1 MTSIFLS
8 FSNFKI
14 CALAIAWQN
23 YENSKS
29 KYIKTV
35 SLKTNSCDLRVFTSH
50 KELNKSIAN
59 PESIGLV
66 PTMGSLHEGHISIIK
81 KALNENE
88 IVIVSIYVNPTQFNQ
103 REDFENYP
111 RDVNSDIDKLKV
123 FDRLLIY
130 IPDDNEI
137 YQKTESKIYDFEGFE
152 NILEGE
158 FRPGHFYGVAT
169 VVEKLFRLLNPTS
182 AYFGEK
188 DFQQLLLIKIL
199 IKKLSLNIK
208 IVGCETIRDQD
219 GLAMS
224 SRNKLLSEKDRSIA
238 ANIPKIL
245 NFAKKEFPSLSPE
258 NLKRKVEEKF
268 KDLDGCELEY
278 FEIIDLSKKSIY
290 LKESL
295 KRIFISVWVGKI
307 RLIDNISI

>member
-245 NFAKKEFPSLSPE
+245 NFAKKEFSSLSPD

>member
-29 KYIKTV
+29 NYIKTV
-35 SLKTNSCDLRVFTSH
+35 SLNTNSCELRVFTSH

-59 PESIGLV
+59 QESIGLF

-245 NFAKKEFPSLSPE
+245 NFAKKEFSSLSPDD
-258 NLKRKVEEKF
+258 LKRKVEEKF

-290 LKESL
+290 LKESF

>member
-1 MTSIFLS
+1 MTNIFLS

-14 CALAIAWQN
+14 CVLAIALQN

-35 SLKTNSCDLRVFTSH
+35 SLNTNSCELRVFTSH
-50 KELNKSIAN
+50 KKLYKSIAN
-59 PESIGLV
+59 PASIGLV
-66 PTMGSLHEGHISIIK
+66 PTMGSLHEGHISLVK
-81 KALNENE
+81 KALKENE
-88 IVIVSIYVNPTQFNQ
+88 HVIISIYVNPTQFNQ
-103 REDFENYP
+103 REDFKNYP
-111 RDVNSDIDKLKV
+111 RDIKSDLYKLKI
-123 FDRLLIY
+123 FERLLVY
-130 IPDDNEI
+130 LPDDNEI
-137 YQKTESKIYDFEGFE
+137 YQKTESKKYDFEGFE

-169 VVEKLFRLLNPTS
+169 VVEKLFRLLTPTS

-199 IKKLSLNIK
+199 VKKLNLKIK
-208 IVGCETIRDQD
+208 IIGCETIREQD

-224 SRNKLLSEKDRSIA
+224 SRNKLLTEKERALA

-245 NFAKKEFPSLSPE
+245 NFAKTEYSSLKLE
-258 NLKRKVEEKF
+258 DLRKKIIDKF
-268 KDLDGCELEY
+268 KDLEGCKLEY

-290 LKESL
+290 IKGSN
-295 KRIFISVWVGKI
+295 KRIFISVWVGKT

>member
-245 NFAKKEFPSLSPE
+245 NFAKKEFSSLSPE

>member
-1 MTSIFLS
+1 
-8 FSNFKI
+8 
-14 CALAIAWQN
+14 LAIVWQN

-35 SLKTNSCDLRVFTSH
+35 SLNTNSCELRVFTSH
-50 KELNKSIAN
+50 KKLNKSIAN
-59 PESIGLV
+59 HASIGLV
-66 PTMGSLHEGHISIIK
+66 PTMGSLHEGHISLIK

-88 IVIVSIYVNPTQFNQ
+88 HVIVSIYVNPTQFNQ

-111 RDVNSDIDKLKV
+111 RNVKSDIDMLKI
-123 FDRLLIY
+123 FERILIY

-137 YQKTESKIYDFEGFE
+137 YQKAESKTYDFEGFE

-169 VVEKLFRLLNPTS
+169 VIEKLFRLLNPSS

-199 IKKLSLNIK
+199 IKKLNLNIK
-208 IVGCETIRDQD
+208 IVGCETIRERD

-245 NFAKKEFPSLSPE
+245 NFAKKEYSSVR
-258 NLKRKVEEKF
+258 LKELRKKVEEKF
-268 KDLDGCELEY
+268 KDLDGCKLEY

-290 LKESL
+290 LKESM

>member
-1 MTSIFLS
+1 M
-8 FSNFKI
+8 
-14 CALAIAWQN
+14 AIAWQN

-35 SLKTNSCDLRVFTSH
+35 SLNTNSCELRVFTSH

-111 RDVNSDIDKLKV
+111 RDVKSDIDKLIV

-137 YQKTESKIYDFEGFE
+137 YQKTESKIYDFDGFE
-152 NILEGE
+152 NILEGK

-169 VVEKLFRLLNPTS
+169 VVEKLFRLFNPSS

-199 IKKLSLNIK
+199 IKKLCLNIK
-208 IVGCETIRDQD
+208 IVGCETIREQD
-219 GLAMS
+219 GLALS

-245 NFAKKEFPSLSPE
+245 NFAKKEYSSLSLK

-268 KDLDGCELEY
+268 KDIDGCELEY

-295 KRIFISVWVGKI
+295 QRIFISVWVGKI

>member
-1 MTSIFLS
+1 M
-8 FSNFKI
+8 
-14 CALAIAWQN
+14 AIAWQN

-224 SRNKLLSEKDRSIA
+224 SRNKLLSEKERSIA

-245 NFAKKEFPSLSPE
+245 NFAKKEFSSLSPD

>member
-199 IKKLSLNIK
+199 IKKLNLNIK
-208 IVGCETIRDQD
+208 IVGCETIREQD

-245 NFAKKEFPSLSPE
+245 NFAKKEYSSLSPE
-258 NLKRKVEEKF
+258 NIKRKVEEKF

>member
-1 MTSIFLS
+1 
-8 FSNFKI
+8 
-14 CALAIAWQN
+14 LAIAWQN

-199 IKKLSLNIK
+199 IKKLNLNIK
-208 IVGCETIRDQD
+208 IVGCETIT
-219 GLAMS
+219 
-224 SRNKLLSEKDRSIA
+224 
-238 ANIPKIL
+238 
-245 NFAKKEFPSLSPE
+245 
-258 NLKRKVEEKF
+258 
-268 KDLDGCELEY
+268 
-278 FEIIDLSKKSIY
+278 
-290 LKESL
+290 
-295 KRIFISVWVGKI
+295 
-307 RLIDNISI
+307 

>member
-1 MTSIFLS
+1 M
-8 FSNFKI
+8 
-14 CALAIAWQN
+14 AIAWQN

-35 SLKTNSCDLRVFTSH
+35 SLNTNSCELRVFTSH
-50 KELNKSIAN
+50 KKLNKSIAN
-59 PESIGLV
+59 HASIGLV
-66 PTMGSLHEGHISIIK
+66 PTMGSLHEGHISLIK

-88 IVIVSIYVNPTQFNQ
+88 HVIVSIYVNPTQFNQ

-111 RDVNSDIDKLKV
+111 RNVKSDIDMLKRFERILV
-123 FDRLLIY
+123 Y

-137 YQKTESKIYDFEGFE
+137 YQKTESKTYDFEGFE

-199 IKKLSLNIK
+199 IKKLNLNIK
-208 IVGCETIRDQD
+208 IVGCETIRERD

-245 NFAKKEFPSLSPE
+245 NFAKKEYSSVR
-258 NLKRKVEEKF
+258 LKELRKKVEEKF
-268 KDLDGCELEY
+268 KDLDGCKLEY

-290 LKESL
+290 LKESM

>member
-81 KALNENE
+81 KALYENE

-245 NFAKKEFPSLSPE
+245 NFAKKEFSSLSPE

>member
-35 SLKTNSCDLRVFTSH
+35 SLNTNSCELRVFTSH

-199 IKKLSLNIK
+199 IKKLNLNIK
-208 IVGCETIRDQD
+208 IVGCETIREQD

-245 NFAKKEFPSLSPE
+245 NFAKKEYSSLSPE
-258 NLKRKVEEKF
+258 NIKRKVEEKF

>member
-35 SLKTNSCDLRVFTSH
+35 SLNTNSCELRVFTSH

-111 RDVNSDIDKLKV
+111 RDVNNDIDKLKV

-245 NFAKKEFPSLSPE
+245 NFAKKEFSSLSPDD
-258 NLKRKVEEKF
+258 LKRKVEEKF

>member
-1 MTSIFLS
+1 M
-8 FSNFKI
+8 
-14 CALAIAWQN
+14 AIAWQN

-35 SLKTNSCDLRVFTSH
+35 SLNTNSCELRVFTSH
-50 KELNKSIAN
+50 KKLNKSIAN
-59 PESIGLV
+59 HASIGLV
-66 PTMGSLHEGHISIIK
+66 PTMGSLHEGHLSLIK

-88 IVIVSIYVNPTQFNQ
+88 HVIVSIYVNPTQFNQ

-111 RDVNSDIDKLKV
+111 RNVKSDIDMLKI
-123 FDRLLIY
+123 FERILIY

-137 YQKTESKIYDFEGFE
+137 YQKAESKTYDFEGFE

-169 VVEKLFRLLNPTS
+169 VIEKLFRLLNPSS

-199 IKKLSLNIK
+199 IKKLNLNIK
-208 IVGCETIRDQD
+208 IVGCETIRERD

-245 NFAKKEFPSLSPE
+245 NFAKKEYSSLR
-258 NLKRKVEEKF
+258 LKELRKKVEEKF
-268 KDLDGCELEY
+268 KDLDGCKLEY

-290 LKESL
+290 LKESM

>member
-224 SRNKLLSEKDRSIA
+224 SRNKLLSEKERSIA

-245 NFAKKEFPSLSPE
+245 NFAKKEFSSLSPD

>member
-1 MTSIFLS
+1 M
-8 FSNFKI
+8 
-14 CALAIAWQN
+14 AIVWQN

-35 SLKTNSCDLRVFTSH
+35 SLNTNSCELRVFTSH
-50 KELNKSIAN
+50 KKLNKSIAN
-59 PESIGLV
+59 HASIGLV
-66 PTMGSLHEGHISIIK
+66 PTMGSLHEGHISLIK

-88 IVIVSIYVNPTQFNQ
+88 HVIVSIYVNPTQFNQ

-111 RDVNSDIDKLKV
+111 RNVKSDIDMLKI
-123 FDRLLIY
+123 FERILIY

-137 YQKTESKIYDFEGFE
+137 YQKAESKTYDFEGFE

-169 VVEKLFRLLNPTS
+169 VIEKLFRLLNPSS

-199 IKKLSLNIK
+199 IKKLNLNIK
-208 IVGCETIRDQD
+208 IVGCETIRERD

-245 NFAKKEFPSLSPE
+245 NFAKKEYSSVR
-258 NLKRKVEEKF
+258 LKELRKKVEEKF
-268 KDLDGCELEY
+268 KDLDGCKLEY

-290 LKESL
+290 LKESM

>member
-1 MTSIFLS
+1 M
-8 FSNFKI
+8 
-14 CALAIAWQN
+14 AIAWQN

-35 SLKTNSCDLRVFTSH
+35 SLNTNSFELRVFTSH
-50 KELNKSIAN
+50 KKLNKSIAN
-59 PESIGLV
+59 HASIGLV
-66 PTMGSLHEGHISIIK
+66 PTMGSLHEGHISLIK

-88 IVIVSIYVNPTQFNQ
+88 HVIVSIYVNPTQFNQ

-111 RDVNSDIDKLKV
+111 RNVKSDIDMLKRFERILV
-123 FDRLLIY
+123 Y

-137 YQKTESKIYDFEGFE
+137 YQKTESKTYDFEGFE

-199 IKKLSLNIK
+199 IKKLNLNIK
-208 IVGCETIRDQD
+208 IVGCETIRERD

-245 NFAKKEFPSLSPE
+245 NFAKKEYSSVR
-258 NLKRKVEEKF
+258 LKELRKKVEEKF
-268 KDLDGCELEY
+268 KDLDGCKLEY

-290 LKESL
+290 LKESM